1 MAEPGEVQ
9 LPGSVPENGG
19 KALTSIHGTYT
30 LTTTEKA
37 NEVDE
42 VTVKQFLNTLA
53 EVALAVASRKVKP

>member
-1 MAEPGEVQ
+1 MDFLEDTQEKDQ
-9 LPGSVPENGG
+9 
-19 KALTSIHGTYT
+19 KALTSIHDMYT
-30 LTTTEKA
+30 LTTTENA